1 MGDAGFFKGTSSEQ
15 DTRFKDKEKS
25 LLKSINFPKE
35 LDKKVDMRKVEMT
48 VMRPWIA
55 QKVMDL
61 LGFEDEV
68 VVEYVNGLLEDPA
81 NPIVDPKK
89 MQINLTGFLES
100 KTGPFMSELWV
111 LLLSAQD
118 SPLKVPAIFIEQK
131 KAELRQ
137 REQADMEAQAAVKQ
151 RQELEAAKERKI
163 ADIRQRERGFP
174 GSNNNTSGRPRYQ
187 TEQGPARGGTR
198 HSGNGNYNRNSSF
211 VPPRD
216 RDSGWASRAG
226 GSRDNNTVN
235 RHRTRSRSPD
245 RLYSPRRRE
254 RSPSPRREHS
264 PRRDRLRYPRR
275 QRSRSRSH
283 SPIHSRYDRDVSS
296 SHRRRRTSYSRSPQR
311 QRSPARSNRHQ
322 NSISPT
328 LKRRASPARPP
339 RSEKSAHSIHSK
351 DSLSSAHRRKH
362 SGSSLEHDYHHTKH
376 RSPPYEACG
385 RDHNQRDR
393 DRPQILHS
401 PHSEGV
407 GISIKGIASK
417 RAVHDHDELSKRLDV
432 HPAEV
437 VDANSDGDPPK
448 ASASS

>member
-15 DTRFKDKEKS
+15 DIRFKDKEKS

-118 SPLKVPAIFIEQK
+118 SSLKVPAIFIEQK

-163 ADIRQRERGFP
+163 AEIRQRERGFS
-174 GSNNNTSGRPRYQ
+174 GSSNNPSGRPRYQ
-187 TEQGPARGGTR
+187 LEQGPSRGR
-198 HSGNGNYNRNSSF
+198 MRQSGNGNYNRNSSF

-216 RDSGWASRAG
+216 RDSGWASRTG
-226 GSRDNNTVN
+226 GGRDDNTFN
-235 RHRTRSRSPD
+235 GHRTRSRSPVD
-245 RLYSPRRRE
+245 HSYSPRRKE
-254 RSPSPRREHS
+254 CSPSPRRERS

-275 QRSRSRSH
+275 QRSRSRSR
-283 SPIHSRYDRDVSS
+283 SPFHNRYDRDASS
-296 SHRRRRTSYSRSPQR
+296 LHHRRRPSYSRSPPR
-311 QRSPARSNRHQ
+311 QRSPARSNRHED
-322 NSISPT
+322 SSSPK
-328 LKRRASPARPP
+328 LKRRVSPARPS
-339 RSEKSAHSIHSK
+339 RSEKPTP
-351 DSLSSAHRRKH
+351 L
-362 SGSSLEHDYHHTKH
+362 
-376 RSPPYEACG
+376 
-385 RDHNQRDR
+385 
-393 DRPQILHS
+393 
-401 PHSEGV
+401 
-407 GISIKGIASK
+407 
-417 RAVHDHDELSKRLDV
+417 
-432 HPAEV
+432 
-437 VDANSDGDPPK
+437 
-448 ASASS
+448 